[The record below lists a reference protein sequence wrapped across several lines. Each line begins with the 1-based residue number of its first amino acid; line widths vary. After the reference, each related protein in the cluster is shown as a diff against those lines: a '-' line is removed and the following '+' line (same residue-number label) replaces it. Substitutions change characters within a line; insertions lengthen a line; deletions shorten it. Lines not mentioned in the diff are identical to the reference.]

1 MNILIACEFSG
12 IVRDAFI
19 ERGHNAVSC
28 DLLPSES
35 SYGPHYQG
43 DVRDILNDGWDIMIA
58 HPPCTH
64 LAVSGAAWFAEKR
77 ADGRQQTGIDFFM
90 EMINANI
97 PKICVEN
104 PVCIMSSVYRKPDQ
118 IIQPYMFGHP
128 ESKKTCLWL
137 KNLSKLTPTKDVKS
151 DYDLLP
157 KNQRERIHYLP
168 PSEDRWKL
176 RSLTYPG
183 IAEAMAVQWG

>member
-1 MNILIACEFSG
+1 MKVLVACEYSG
-12 IVRDAFI
+12 TVRDAFI
-19 ERGHNAVSC
+19 KRGHDAVSC
-28 DLLPSES
+28 DILPTDSP
-35 SYGPHYQG
+35 GPHYQG